1 MLKQPIIAAAL
12 LAGIAALAQPTA
24 AGAAVKIPSCGEL
37 VGLGQEPDLRKLAP
51 LNQVQGRFALPAP
64 YVGPR
69 AEELFG
75 QPTLAWTQQDLA
87 AVIKATG
94 DCAAA
99 AKKARKV
106 PDAQALAAVWQSLG
120 GVRST
125 LGGVAVTEQRL
136 DQRLEGF
143 LGIEPSR
150 PTLVSLMAVAS
161 VRDGTAASMA
171 KAAQA
176 LKDHSVQ
183 INAWHPVHSQAQYTL
198 DLLRDTPEKSWAKV
212 FPPIDKRIVEVRQ
225 WVIDDAKAAI
235 NATPETPEGL
245 RAMAPALARTK
256 AELSRWL
263 PEAEIAT
270 LDKIAGLRRDAVED
284 GLVAKEAARIAAL
297 PPNADGLNQLRMVQA
312 SPVRAALSAR
322 RVAALD
328 AKVVARR
335 DEIGKVVTDEQIK
348 QLDQYPSSLPGLRDI
363 DAFKTNT
370 ARGLE
375 ALAGPEA
382 ARRFQEAAVKRMNKV
397 GEESFPAFRKALGEV
412 QGNEEGLA
420 GFDEAVA
427 EVRGPIGVLDAGM
440 RTRYQDA
447 IQKRRVEL
455 VAAVEKENARLVKL
469 PLQGAVYADPR
480 GGAKIEFRNK
490 TRVYITMFGD
500 MTVEGEYEVDG
511 DRVIIRT
518 PRSNDV
524 FKREG
529 AWLRNAMLNLRRM
542 PEK

>member
-1 MLKQPIIAAAL
+1 MPNRTIIASALLMGAALAPAPVAAAL
-12 LAGIAALAQPTA
+12 
-24 AGAAVKIPSCGEL
+24 KSPSCADL
-37 VGLGQEPDLRKLAP
+37 VKFGQELDPKQVVP
-51 LNQVQGRFALPAP
+51 LNQAQGKFVLHAL
-64 YVGPR
+64 YMGPR
-69 AEELFG
+69 AEQVFG
-75 QPTLAWTQQDLA
+75 QPTLAWSPDDVA
-87 AVIKATG
+87 AAIKAVG
-94 DCAAA
+94 DCSAE
-99 AKKARKV
+99 AKKARKG
-106 PDAQALAAVWQSLG
+106 PESQALGLVWQSLG
-120 GVRST
+120 HVRST
-125 LGGVAVTEQRL
+125 LGGIRVTEQRL
-136 DQRLEGF
+136 NQRLEGF

-161 VRDGTAASMA
+161 VRDGSAASMT

-183 INAWHPVHSQAQYTL
+183 ISAWHPVHSQAQYTL
-198 DLLRDTPEKSWAKV
+198 DLLRDMPERSWAPV

-225 WVIDDAKAAI
+225 WVIEDAKAAI
-235 NATPETPEGL
+235 NATPESPEGL
-245 RAMAPALARTK
+245 RAMTPALARTK
-256 AELSRWL
+256 AELGRWL
-263 PEAEIAT
+263 PEAEIAN
-270 LDKIAGLRRDAVED
+270 LDKIAGLRRDAIED

-312 SPVRAALSAR
+312 SPVRAALSPQ
-322 RVAALD
+322 RVAALN
-328 AKVVARR
+328 AKVAARR
-335 DEIGKVVTDEQIK
+335 DEIGKIVTDEQIK
-348 QLDQYPSSLPGLRDI
+348 QLDQYPNSLPGLRDI

-382 ARRFQEAAVKRMNKV
+382 ARRFQEAALKRMNKI

-427 EVRGPIGVLDAGM
+427 EVRGPLGMLDAGM
-440 RTRYQDA
+440 RARYQDA
-447 IQKRRVEL
+447 IQKRRAEL

-469 PLQGAVYADPR
+469 PLLGAVYADPR

-529 AWLRNAMLNLRRM
+529 AWLRNAMLNLRRV